1 MCILWD
7 WEKKAGV
14 EEEVKLLPRETVT
27 DEMMRENNEAVT
39 RQTVQVEEIRS
50 ESRAC
55 FGGWEGGREEGGGT

>member
-1 MCILWD
+1 VCILWD

-55 FGGWEGGREEGGGT
+55 F